1 MPNTD
6 PREYFNDETLAL
18 MNRTVGGLV
27 SNINT
32 SNFTP
37 VDSSSDGDLLE
48 LQHSDIE
55 NMSFETLNS
64 RISECHKE
72 IGYANEVIRSTNLEG
87 VLSHR
92 RNKIKKIEGILKM
105 LGDARSKTPEAIAE
119 REAHDKDRDAW
130 LVAKEKERIAA
141 EKVEALLKRRGHIAV
156 PLILCVTGVYLYF
169 LWITGIP
176 RAVWFSYATNVNT
189 PIHLVPRDR
198 AIQAMLFDRASTLFG
213 LYGSTW
219 TGLVL
224 PLGGFALV
232 LSFICMYCQRVYVC
246 RLSLYIIGGMYL
258 VQLAATLMWESQYR
272 PTGGSFVD
280 GTLSNILLAVF
291 TYAIVLL
298 PGFFLS
304 FGVKKG

>member
-1 MPNTD
+1 
-6 PREYFNDETLAL
+6 
-18 MNRTVGGLV
+18 
-27 SNINT
+27 
-32 SNFTP
+32 
-37 VDSSSDGDLLE
+37 
-48 LQHSDIE
+48 
-55 NMSFETLNS
+55 
-64 RISECHKE
+64 
-72 IGYANEVIRSTNLEG
+72 
-87 VLSHR
+87 
-92 RNKIKKIEGILKM
+92 
-105 LGDARSKTPEAIAE
+105 
-119 REAHDKDRDAW
+119 
-130 LVAKEKERIAA
+130 
-141 EKVEALLKRRGHIAV
+141 
-156 PLILCVTGVYLYF
+156 
-169 LWITGIP
+169 
-176 RAVWFSYATNVNT
+176 
-189 PIHLVPRDR
+189 
-198 AIQAMLFDRASTLFG
+198 MLFDRASTLFG